1 MDREKKTTN
10 IFERTNKK
18 TDKQRYKRK
27 PTTSNPTMTGK
38 EQLHRRKGKKRKKTS
53 QKVHL
58 YRWDAAFNPTDQN
71 DFG

>member
-18 TDKQRYKRK
+18 TDKQQYKRK

-38 EQLHRRKGKKRKKTS
+38 EQLHRRKGKKKENESKSPFGLLGCSFQPNSS
-53 QKVHL
+53 Q
-58 YRWDAAFNPTDQN
+58 
-71 DFG
+71 